1 MRLFAIT
8 AILTAWGF
16 PAEAQTALASGA
28 PEITVPAGSK
38 VALRLTRPL
47 DSLTAQPG
55 DTVHA
60 KVAFPVAVGDTVAIP
75 PETYVDGTIDKVTR
89 RGRHAGFRF
98 HFTQIIF
105 TTGYTVAVPGAAD
118 TRAALHKIDALAAA
132 NVGGAS
138 PMASSLTGPQTPS
151 LSQTQP
157 SFAGPNMGAIIGLT
171 VGAAVAGAVAIVALA
186 HRGNGLRLDVGSTVD
201 MTLESAVS
209 LDAAKVAAAVAT
221 PGLPQ

>member
-1 MRLFAIT
+1 MRLFAIAVT
-8 AILTAWGF
+8 LTAWGF
-16 PAEAQTALASGA
+16 AAVAQTALASGA
-28 PEITVPAGSK
+28 PEITIPAGTK

-89 RGRHAGFRF
+89 RGRHAGFRL
-98 HFTQIIF
+98 HFAQIIF

-118 TRAALHKIDALAAA
+118 TRAALRRIDAPAAA
-132 NVGGAS
+132 DVVSTS
-138 PMASSLTGPQTPS
+138 PMASSLTGSQTPS

-157 SFAGPNMGAIIGLT
+157 SFGGPNMGAIIGLS
-171 VGAAVAGAVAIVALA
+171 VGTAVAGTVAIVALA
-186 HRGNGLRLDVGSTVD
+186 HRGTGLRLNVGSTVD
-201 MTLESAVS
+201 MTLERAIS
-209 LDAAKVAAAVAT
+209 LDAGKVAAAVAA
-221 PGLPQ
+221 PMLPQ

>member
-8 AILTAWGF
+8 VILTAWGF
-16 PAEAQTALASGA
+16 PAVAQTALASGA
-28 PEITVPAGSK
+28 PEITIPAGTK

-98 HFTQIIF
+98 HFAQIIF

-118 TRAALHKIDALAAA
+118 TRAAVHTIDAPAAA
-132 NVGGAS
+132 GSGS
-138 PMASSLTGPQTPS
+138 PMASSLTGPQASS

-157 SFAGPNMGAIIGLT
+157 SFGGPNMGAIIGLT
-171 VGAAVAGAVAIVALA
+171 VGTAVAGTVAIVALA
-186 HRGNGLRLDVGSTVD
+186 HRGTGLRLDVGSTVD
-201 MTLESAVS
+201 MTLESAIS
-209 LDAAKVAAAVAT
+209 LDAGKVAAAVAA
-221 PGLPQ
+221 PVAPQ

>member
-8 AILTAWGF
+8 VILTAWGF
-16 PAEAQTALASGA
+16 PAVAQTALASGA
-28 PEITVPAGSK
+28 PEITIPAGTK

-98 HFTQIIF
+98 HFAQIIF

-118 TRAALHKIDALAAA
+118 TRAALRRIDAPAAA
-132 NVGGAS
+132 DVVSTS
-138 PMASSLTGPQTPS
+138 PMASSLTGSQTPS
-151 LSQTQP
+151 LSQP
-157 SFAGPNMGAIIGLT
+157 SFGGPNMGAIIGLS
-171 VGAAVAGAVAIVALA
+171 VGTAVAGTVAIVALA
-186 HRGNGLRLDVGSTVD
+186 HRGTGLRLDVGSTVD
-201 MTLESAVS
+201 MTLESAIS
-209 LDAAKVAAAVAT
+209 LDAGKVAAAVAA
-221 PGLPQ
+221 PVAPQ

>member
-8 AILTAWGF
+8 AILTAWGY
-16 PAEAQTALASGA
+16 PAVAQTALASGA
-28 PEITVPAGSK
+28 PEITVPAGTK

-55 DTVHA
+55 DSVHA

-118 TRAALHKIDALAAA
+118 TRATLRKIESPSAA
-132 NVGGAS
+132 NVGSVS
-138 PMASSLTGPQTPS
+138 PMANSLTGPQAPS

-157 SFAGPNMGAIIGLT
+157 SFGGPNMGAIIGLT
-171 VGAAVAGAVAIVALA
+171 VGTAVAGTVAIVALA

-201 MTLESAVS
+201 MTLQTAVS
-209 LDAAKVAAAVAT
+209 LDAGKVAAAVAA
-221 PGLPQ
+221 PALAQ